1 MDPSQLA
8 EYSLYENPLWKWAV
22 AIGIAVAAYF
32 LLVLV
37 RLVVVRRLVKLA
49 AHTENKIDD
58 FVTDLL
64 RRQTKTA
71 FLLLF
76 SLLIGAQFLE
86 LSETVDHVLSKIILI
101 VVILQGAMWT
111 IGVISFWITST
122 LERKKNEGDASGVAA
137 FTALRVVAKI
147 IVWVGVVLVVLDNL
161 GINVTTFVA
170 GLGIGGIAVA
180 LALQNVLGDLFAS
193 ISIALDKPF
202 VVGDYVVVGEVNGN
216 VEHIGLKTTRIRSLS
231 GEQIVVSNNDLLNS
245 RIRNF
250 KRMEK
255 RRVNFRIGVIYQ
267 TPHEKLVVIPTIV
280 EEVFI
285 AIENADL
292 DRVHFASFGDFALHY
307 EIVYFVAVPDY
318 RTYMDIQQQVNLEL
332 YRRFAEAG
340 IEFAYPTQTLY
351 IEKTAGTPAS

>member
-1 MDPSQLA
+1 MDLSRLA
-8 EYSLYENPLWKWAV
+8 DYSVLGNPLWKWGLAV
-22 AIGIAVAAYF
+22 GIAMAAYL

-37 RLVVVRRLVKLA
+37 RHVIIRRLA
-49 AHTENKIDD
+49 GMAERTENKIDD
-58 FVTDLL
+58 FLIDLL
-64 RRQTKTA
+64 HRQTKKM

-76 SLLIGAQFLE
+76 SLLICIHFLA
-86 LSETVDHVLSKIILI
+86 LPETVDRVITKVVLI
-101 VVILQGAMWT
+101 VVILQAAVWG

-122 LERKKNEGDASGVAA
+122 LERKKKEGDTSGVAA
-137 FTALRVVAKI
+137 FTALRIVAKI
-147 IVWVGVVLVVLDNL
+147 AVWAAVVLVILDNL
-161 GINVTTFVA
+161 GIDITTFVA

-180 LALQNVLGDLFAS
+180 LALQNVLSDLFAS

-255 RRVNFRIGVIYQ
+255 RRINFRIGVVYQ
-267 TPHEKLVVIPTIV
+267 TPHEKLVVIPQIV
-280 EEVFI
+280 EDVFT
-285 AIENADL
+285 AIDNADL
-292 DRVHFASFGDFALHY
+292 DRVHFASFGDSSLNY

-332 YRRFAEAG
+332 HRRFAEAG
-340 IEFAYPTQTLY
+340 IEFAYPTQTLF
-351 IEKTAGTPAS
+351 IGKTPSTNT